1 MKLGKIGREDAH
13 PLIADTPA
21 ARCRVEQARRCRA
34 WVRLTGLTSSSVDA
48 ATSSTPTATKRSS
61 STVAPPS
68 ARPARS
74 SPTWCRSASTL
85 TRTGPWSCSSCSRTP
100 GANSP
105 IRRPADEALRQRRL
119 WPCSETER
127 LLVRHGLET
136 IWRGKLYRESYAPG
150 CWLTPSEPVPFRL
163 THDGETIGQVKAI
176 AASGQ
181 WHHAAFMV
189 DDPTPEVRERVKV
202 GARVSLGAQS
212 LRRYEDTEP
221 NVVRHT
227 LVRLEEIAL
236 VDDGEIA
243 GFIGARITD
252 LREVKPEP
260 KPAALTLDAPA
271 PVRSRRSR
279 NERDLDELHRR
290 IEAAGPDADVGAI
303 LVSMKLEKSGRWRL
317 AV

>member
-1 MKLGKIGREDAH
+1 
-13 PLIADTPA
+13 
-21 ARCRVEQARRCRA
+21 
-34 WVRLTGLTSSSVDA
+34 
-48 ATSSTPTATKRSS
+48 
-61 STVAPPS
+61 
-68 ARPARS
+68 
-74 SPTWCRSASTL
+74 
-85 TRTGPWSCSSCSRTP
+85 
-100 GANSP
+100 
-105 IRRPADEALRQRRL
+105 
-119 WPCSETER
+119 
-127 LLVRHGLET
+127 
-136 IWRGKLYRESYAPG
+136 
-150 CWLTPSEPVPFRL
+150 
-163 THDGETIGQVKAI
+163 
-176 AASGQ
+176 
-181 WHHAAFMV
+181 MV